1 MVRFFLGIVIGILLI
16 LLIMWW
22 NIGRHRRIPS
32 LTKFMV
38 FSFAVLLIYTAVE
51 MIVSTITGISHDTLS
66 TCVYGCFGGIETL
79 GCTVIKV
86 FKIREENKD
95 E

>member
-1 MVRFFLGIVIGILLI
+1 MVHFFLGIAIGILLT

-38 FSFAVLLIYTAVE
+38 FSFAVLF
-51 MIVSTITGISHDTLS
+51 VSTTIGISHDTLT

-79 GCTVIKV
+79 GCSIIKV
-86 FKIREENKD
+86 FKIKEENND